1 MSGTRPIRRMSTRAT
16 TPKVRVTKSLLD
28 GWLWSY
34 KRDSGWEDFIKT
46 LNREPL
52 QPTQAMLDGV
62 RYENCLNS
70 VLNGESI
77 PEDHEWYAPITE
89 MADELQGAQQQ
100 VNLFADTGIEYGGY
114 KILLHGVLDYLRESH
129 IWDCKYSKTY
139 YLNKYHWE
147 DTTQT
152 ALYLA
157 LVPEAMDFTY
167 IISDGNYVYREK
179 YPREIVPPIDGTV
192 INFCEL
198 LERQNLFEIFT
209 TKWRI
214 NN

>member
-1 MSGTRPIRRMSTRAT
+1 M
-16 TPKVRVTKSLLD
+16 
-28 GWLWSY
+28 WSY

-52 QPTQAMLDGV
+52 QPTQAMLDGT
-62 RYENCLNS
+62 RYENCLNN
-70 VLNGESI
+70 VLNGVPI
-77 PEDHEWYAPITE
+77 APDHEWYTPITE
-89 MADELQGAQQQ
+89 MAMELSGSQQQ
-100 VNLFADTGIEYGGY
+100 VNLFADTGIKYGGY
-114 KILLHGVLDYLRESH
+114 KILLHGVLDYLVRGH
-129 IWDCKYSKTY
+129 IYDCKFSKTY
-139 YLNKYHWE
+139 HLNKYFWE

-167 IISDGNYVYREK
+167 IISDGKYVYRER

-192 INFCEL
+192 IQFCKF

-214 NN
+214 NS